1 VRTPDASRQC
11 QKLGV
16 AACAAA
22 ASAASLILTA
32 CHACVPVSAA
42 ACMHAA
48 PYGLGCT
55 PAAAVVLPRCDTRR
69 HACRLLYS
77 LAFGTLLEMG
87 IVVITL
93 LHLVSSVKQPGQ
105 EHDVSGEVAMTAAS
119 LVLTLVTFALSM
131 WGSGSAIVGA
141 RALVR
146 RVADATSRR
155 GSAISDAA
163 SRIQTTMGDVGPRRT
178 SIADAAVAATAAAA
192 SAAAA
197 AAVAAQAHATGV
209 ALAGRNPCCVSAL
222 WPPLGR
228 WWSESGVLR
237 VGECVCGVWEALQL
251 VSANQVR
258 TNQL

>member
-1 VRTPDASRQC
+1 MHADAPPRSSQ
-11 QKLGV
+11 LF
-16 AACAAA
+16 AP
-22 ASAASLILTA
+22 ASAFNAVASWKLPGSCCSDITASILCATEWPPTLMLPA
-32 CHACVPVSAA
+32 
-42 ACMHAA
+42 
-48 PYGLGCT
+48 T
-55 PAAAVVLPRCDTRR
+55 PAT
-69 HACRLLYS
+69 HSCRLLYI

-178 SIADAAVAATAAAA
+178 SIADV
-192 SAAAA
+192 SR
-197 AAVAAQAHATGV
+197 GNGGRRISGRGSCGGG
-209 ALAGRNPCCVSAL
+209 AGTRHRSSIGGQESMLCVSTVAS
-222 WPPLGR
+222 P
-228 WWSESGVLR
+228 
-237 VGECVCGVWEALQL
+237 GEVVE
-251 VSANQVR
+251 
-258 TNQL
+258 

>member
-1 VRTPDASRQC
+1 MLPA
-11 QKLGV
+11 
-16 AACAAA
+16 
-22 ASAASLILTA
+22 
-32 CHACVPVSAA
+32 
-42 ACMHAA
+42 
-48 PYGLGCT
+48 T
-55 PAAAVVLPRCDTRR
+55 PAT
-69 HACRLLYS
+69 HSCRLLYI

-178 SIADAAVAATAAAA
+178 SIADV
-192 SAAAA
+192 SR
-197 AAVAAQAHATGV
+197 GNGGRRISGRGSCGGG
-209 ALAGRNPCCVSAL
+209 AGTRHRSSIGGQESMLCVSTVAS
-222 WPPLGR
+222 P
-228 WWSESGVLR
+228 
-237 VGECVCGVWEALQL
+237 GEVVE
-251 VSANQVR
+251 
-258 TNQL
+258 